1 MMFENYSFRNADYF
15 NMLNILKKD
24 KDLLLDE
31 KNKVEFVKCCVRYSQ
46 PQVPLKLFSIYLNK
60 ADKLYLINSI
70 RTEEQMKEVIES
82 LDRINIDPYYLID
95 KACELNLDYYLVNKC
110 NDVKPRF
117 IESMANS
124 TNNINTL
131 NSLLK
136 FRFKNPSLEIILNKL
151 TDMNREEKEKG
162 KETIIDINRYLK
174 NNSLTEK
181 RKKQVVAYLLQNDK
195 YEEIINVINEY
206 NLDDILVFK
215 VLRTNNFNL
224 INKININVL
233 NQKMKDNYLLR
244 LVTFGSIEDLINFKN
259 KYNNKDYNRFIIEE
273 LTKKNRYDDVVKY
286 SKNIVLV
293 KESKEDLVKSIE
305 NCNIAYELYD
315 LSINIYDSLVIN
327 KIGEKLCKIGN
338 VKFIYLYLKNVKGYS
353 NEVKEKLITRIVRS
367 KVLYYICLTALFID
381 TKLLTTIFK
390 SKINM
395 YRFMVNSNMFEKEIL
410 DYASKAL
417 IKDKKKYNIMKDNI
431 YNNIDKN
438 FEQERKY
445 IFLKKKNN

>member
-1 MMFENYSFRNADYF
+1 MIFENYSFRKADYF
-15 NMLNILKKD
+15 NMLNALRKD

-31 KNKVEFVKCCVRYSQ
+31 KNKAEFVKCCVRYSL
-46 PQVPLKLFSIYLNK
+46 PQVPLRLYSIYLNK
-60 ADKLYLINSI
+60 ADKLFLINSI
-70 RTEEQMKEVIES
+70 RTEEQMREVIDS

-95 KACELNLDYYLVNKC
+95 KACELDLDYYLVNKC

-117 IESMANS
+117 IETMANK

-136 FRFKNPSLEIILNKL
+136 FRLKNPSLEIILNKL
-151 TDMNREEKEKG
+151 TDMNKEVKE
-162 KETIIDINRYLK
+162 KETIIDINKYLK
-174 NNSLTEK
+174 NNSLQEK
-181 RKKQVVAYLLQNDK
+181 RKKQVVAYLLQNDR

-215 VLRTNNFNL
+215 VLRTNNFDL
-224 INKININVL
+224 INRININVL

-244 LVTFGSIEDLINFKN
+244 LVTFGSIKDLIDFKN
-259 KYNNKDYNRFIIEE
+259 KYNNEDYNRFIIEE
-273 LTKKNRYDDVVKY
+273 LTKKYRYDDVVKY

-293 KESKEDLVKSIE
+293 KETKEDLVKSID

-315 LSINIYDSLVIN
+315 LSVNIYDPLVIN

-338 VKFIYLYLKNVKGYS
+338 VKYMYLYLKNSKGYS
-353 NEVKEKLITRIVRS
+353 NEVKQKLVTRIVKS

-381 TKLLTTIFK
+381 TKLITILFK
-390 SKINM
+390 NKINM

-410 DYASKAL
+410 DYSRKVL
-417 IKDKKKYNIMKDNI
+417 IEDKKKFNIMKDNI
-431 YNNIDKN
+431 YNNIDNN

-445 IFLKKKNN
+445 ITLKKKNN

>member
-1 MMFENYSFRNADYF
+1 MIFENYSFRKADYF
-15 NMLNILKKD
+15 NMLNALRKD

-31 KNKVEFVKCCVRYSQ
+31 KNKAEFVKCCVRYSL
-46 PQVPLKLFSIYLNK
+46 PQVPLKLYSIYLNK
-60 ADKLYLINSI
+60 ADKLFLINSI
-70 RTEEQMKEVIES
+70 RTEEQMREVIDS

-95 KACELNLDYYLVNKC
+95 KACELDLDYYLVNKC

-117 IESMANS
+117 IETMANK

-136 FRFKNPSLEIILNKL
+136 FRLKNPSLEIILNKL
-151 TDMNREEKEKG
+151 TDMNKEVKE
-162 KETIIDINRYLK
+162 KETIIDINKYLK
-174 NNSLTEK
+174 NNSLQEK
-181 RKKQVVAYLLQNDK
+181 RKKQVVAYLLQNDR

-215 VLRTNNFNL
+215 VLRTNNFDL
-224 INKININVL
+224 INRININVL

-244 LVTFGSIEDLINFKN
+244 LVTFGSIKDLIDFKN

-273 LTKKNRYDDVVKY
+273 LTKKYRYDDVVKY

-293 KESKEDLVKSIE
+293 KETKEDLVKSID

-315 LSINIYDSLVIN
+315 LSVNIYDPLVIN

-338 VKFIYLYLKNVKGYS
+338 VKYMYLYLKNSKGYS
-353 NEVKEKLITRIVRS
+353 NEVKQKLVTRIVKS

-381 TKLLTTIFK
+381 TKLITILFK
-390 SKINM
+390 NKINM

-410 DYASKAL
+410 DYSRKVL
-417 IKDKKKYNIMKDNI
+417 IEDKKKFNIMKDNI
-431 YNNIDKN
+431 YNNIDNN

-445 IFLKKKNN
+445 ITLKKKNN

>member
-1 MMFENYSFRNADYF
+1 MIFENYSFRKADYF
-15 NMLNILKKD
+15 NMLNTLRKD

-31 KNKVEFVKCCVRYSQ
+31 KNKAEFVKCCVRYSL
-46 PQVPLKLFSIYLNK
+46 PQVPLRLYSIYLNK
-60 ADKLYLINSI
+60 ADKLFLINSI
-70 RTEEQMKEVIES
+70 RTEEQMREVIDS

-95 KACELNLDYYLVNKC
+95 KACELDLDYYLVNKC

-117 IESMANS
+117 IETMANK

-151 TDMNREEKEKG
+151 TDMNKEVKE
-162 KETIIDINRYLK
+162 KETIIDINKYLK
-174 NNSLTEK
+174 NNSLQEK
-181 RKKQVVAYLLQNDK
+181 RKKQVVAYLLQNDR

-206 NLDDILVFK
+206 NLDDLLVFK
-215 VLRTNNFNL
+215 VLRTNNFDL
-224 INKININVL
+224 INRININVL

-244 LVTFGSIEDLINFKN
+244 LVTFGSIKDLIDFKN

-273 LTKKNRYDDVVKY
+273 LTKKYRYDDVVKY

-293 KESKEDLVKSIE
+293 NESKEDLVKSID

-315 LSINIYDSLVIN
+315 LSVNNYDPLVIN

-338 VKFIYLYLKNVKGYS
+338 VKYMYLYLKNSKGYS
-353 NEVKEKLITRIVRS
+353 NEVKQKLVTRIVKS

-381 TKLLTTIFK
+381 TKLITILFK
-390 SKINM
+390 NKINM

-410 DYASKAL
+410 DYSRKVL
-417 IKDKKKYNIMKDNI
+417 IEDKKKFNIMKDNI
-431 YNNIDKN
+431 YNNIDNN
-438 FEQERKY
+438 FKQERKY
-445 IFLKKKNN
+445 ISLKKKNN

>member
-1 MMFENYSFRNADYF
+1 MIFENYSFRKADYF
-15 NMLNILKKD
+15 NMLNALRKD

-31 KNKVEFVKCCVRYSQ
+31 KNKAEFVKCCVRYSL
-46 PQVPLKLFSIYLNK
+46 PQVPLRLYSIYLNK
-60 ADKLYLINSI
+60 ADKLFLINSI
-70 RTEEQMKEVIES
+70 RTEEQMREVIDS

-95 KACELNLDYYLVNKC
+95 KACELDLDYYLVNKC

-117 IESMANS
+117 IETMANK

-136 FRFKNPSLEIILNKL
+136 FRLKNPSLEIILNKL
-151 TDMNREEKEKG
+151 TDMNKEVKE
-162 KETIIDINRYLK
+162 KETIIDINKYLK
-174 NNSLTEK
+174 NNSLQEK
-181 RKKQVVAYLLQNDK
+181 RKKQVVAYLLQNDR

-215 VLRTNNFNL
+215 VLRTNNFDL
-224 INKININVL
+224 INRININVL

-244 LVTFGSIEDLINFKN
+244 LVTFGSIKDLIDFKN

-273 LTKKNRYDDVVKY
+273 LTKKYRYDDVVKY

-293 KESKEDLVKSIE
+293 KETKEDLVKSID

-315 LSINIYDSLVIN
+315 LSVNIYDPLVIN

-338 VKFIYLYLKNVKGYS
+338 VKYMYLYLKNSKGYS
-353 NEVKEKLITRIVRS
+353 NEVKQKLVTRIVKS

-381 TKLLTTIFK
+381 TKLITILFK
-390 SKINM
+390 NKINM

-410 DYASKAL
+410 DYSRKVL
-417 IKDKKKYNIMKDNI
+417 IEDKKKFNIMKDNI
-431 YNNIDKN
+431 YNNIDNN

-445 IFLKKKNN
+445 ITLKKKNN